1 MRRRYR
7 EGDIRD
13 YGNAAMPVYV
23 SGGEPLGGESGIPVV
38 SDGVLMLGA
47 LGADVR
53 VTGTGGCVVYV
64 S

>member
-1 MRRRYR
+1 
-7 EGDIRD
+7 
-13 YGNAAMPVYV
+13 MPVYV
-23 SGGEPLGGESGIPVV
+23 SGGEPLGGESGISVV